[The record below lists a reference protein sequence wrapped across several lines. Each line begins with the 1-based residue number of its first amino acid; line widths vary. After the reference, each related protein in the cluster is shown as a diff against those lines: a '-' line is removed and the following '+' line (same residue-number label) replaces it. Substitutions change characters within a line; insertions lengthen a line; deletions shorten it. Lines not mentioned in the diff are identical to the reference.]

1 MPNIVRTPEYA
12 KGKAWVGEHYER
24 VAELFSSGKLLTQ
37 DLRGYLFAVA
47 GRAYPSQ
54 RESVANDLRQ
64 TGWVAG
70 AIRSL
75 VDRMPPE
82 AIGDVSETAME
93 LGAYWNAEY
102 WSDQCLEEL
111 KKKPRG
117 WWQTKFGDAT
127 PNDVVGVLSN
137 RWWREVGDPQ
147 KRKRTS
153 KWEVLIYTTG
163 TREICALAGLQKIE
177 FKQDGDYVTYD
188 VEGEEQS
195 FVVMAHPVWEG
206 RRLIQPMGEIVG

>member
-1 MPNIVRTPEYA
+1 MPDILGTPEYA
-12 KGKAWVGEHYER
+12 KGKAWVRENYER

-37 DLRGYLFAVA
+37 DLRGYLFGVA

-54 RESVANDLRQ
+54 RESMENEMKQ

-82 AIGDVSETAME
+82 AAGDVAETAIEM
-93 LGAYWNAEY
+93 GAYWNAEY
-102 WSDQCLEEL
+102 WSEECLKEL
-111 KKKPRG
+111 KEKPRG

-127 PNDVVGVLSN
+127 PNDVIGALSH
-137 RWWREVGDPQ
+137 RWWDEIGSPQ

-153 KWEVLIYTTG
+153 KWEILIYTTG
-163 TREICALAGLQKIE
+163 TREICVLADLESIE
-177 FKQDGDYVTYD
+177 HIQERYERYRVHSDDKYF
-188 VEGEEQS
+188 E
-195 FVVMAHPVWEG
+195 VMAAPVWDG
-206 RRLIQPMGEIVG
+206 RILLQEMGAIVG